1 MFYSPFQEIF
11 GAFLIFSGLYMII
24 RMPVRKERQ
33 KSEALRL
40 LEFAV
45 NFFLG
50 LIFILGG
57 LLYAFVVIC

>member
-1 MFYSPFQEIF
+1 MFYGPFKEIF
-11 GAFLIFSGLYMII
+11 GVFLIFSGLYMII
-24 RMPVRKERQ
+24 RMPVRKECQ

-57 LLYAFVVIC
+57 LLYTFVCTC